1 MELTKASEARPAGRN
16 CAPVEHGFSLIEM
29 MIVILVIS
37 IIMGAVMK
45 SINITQQ
52 ASASQQVKLDLTQQA
67 REFVD
72 QLTRDLRSAGFPN
85 VRNMNKTAVDLNVN
99 GNCGDGTT
107 NSLYSPCDPSNGV
120 GVIKIDNGT
129 LWFAGDVDGT
139 SGANGTAQV
148 KIIRYDYVAAGA
160 NQPGCPCLRRTEYV
174 RTAYQDPLTD
184 ASTTATT
191 EQLEIQG
198 IQNNVNG
205 GDPIFTAYD
214 STTGNAVALPV
225 DFDNNASTLAVINSI
240 KVVLAVQSQYMDVV
254 TKSFPITRVTATISL
269 GNCSEAAAGALG
281 C

>member
-1 MELTKASEARPAGRN
+1 MELTKNSEARSASRDFS
-16 CAPVEHGFSLIEM
+16 PVEDGFSLIEM

-72 QLTRDLRSAGFPN
+72 QLSRDLRSAGFPN
-85 VRNMNKTAVDLNVN
+85 VRNMDKTAVDLNVN
-99 GNCGDGTT
+99 GVCGDGTT
-107 NSLYSPCDPSNGV
+107 NSLFSPCDPSNGV

-139 SGANGTAQV
+139 AGANGTAQV

-160 NQPGCPCLRRTEYV
+160 GCPCLRRTEYV
-174 RTAYQDPLTD
+174 RTVYQDPLND
-184 ASTTATT
+184 ANTTAATA
-191 EQLEIQG
+191 QLEIQG

-205 GDPIFTAYD
+205 GDPIFIAYN
-214 STTGNAVALPV
+214 STTGNPVALPV

-240 KVVLAVQSQYMDVV
+240 KVVLAVQSQYMDAV